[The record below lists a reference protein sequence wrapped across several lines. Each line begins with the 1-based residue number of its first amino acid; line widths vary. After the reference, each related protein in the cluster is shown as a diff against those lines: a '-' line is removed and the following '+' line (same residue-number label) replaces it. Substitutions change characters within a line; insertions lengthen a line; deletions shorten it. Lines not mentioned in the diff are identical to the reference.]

1 METLSLLKMLHG
13 IATALLLGSVAA
25 VLFQTWRGW
34 RAGNKSAFAQ
44 TLQRPWLYA
53 WVVMGLSVASFPF
66 TGWWMMHTVGWPL
79 GQAWLLGGSVLYVV
93 GVFGFLLLLRRTIR
107 WRQAAAAY
115 NQVQVVRQRKLA
127 TVFAGVSLVVLVAI
141 LVLMLAKPV

>member
-53 WVVMGLSVASFPF
+53 WVLMGLSVASFPF

-127 TVFAGVSLVVLVAI
+127 AVFAGVSLVVLVAI

>member
-34 RAGNKSAFAQ
+34 RAGDKSAFAK

-53 WVVMGLSVASFPF
+53 WILMGVCVASFPF

-79 GQAWLLGGSVLYVV
+79 GQAWLLGASVLYVV
-93 GVFGFLLLLRRTIR
+93 GVAGFLLLVRRTIR

-115 NQVQVVRQRKLA
+115 NQVQVVKQRKFSV
-127 TVFAGVSLVVLVAI
+127 VFAAVSLVVLVAI
-141 LVLMLAKPV
+141 LALMLAKPV

>member
-1 METLSLLKMLHG
+1 METLSVLKMLHG
-13 IATALLLGSVAA
+13 IATVLLVGSVLA

-53 WVVMGLSVASFPF
+53 WLLMGLSVLSFPF

-79 GQAWLLGGSVLYVV
+79 GQTWLLGGSVLYLL
-93 GVFGFLLLLRRTIR
+93 GVIGWLVLIRRTNR
-107 WRQAAAAY
+107 WRLAEAEHNETQA
-115 NQVQVVRQRKLA
+115 VRQRRL
-127 TVFAGVSLVVLVAI
+127 TVVFAGFSLVVLVAI
-141 LVLMLAKPV
+141 LCLMIIKPA

>member
-25 VLFQTWRGW
+25 VLFQAWRGW
-34 RAGNKSAFAQ
+34 RVGNKSAFAQ
-44 TLQRPWLYA
+44 TLQRPWVYA
-53 WVVMGLSVASFPF
+53 WVLMGVSVASFPF

-79 GQAWLLGGSVLYVV
+79 GQTWLLGASVLYVV

-141 LVLMLAKPV
+141 LGLMLVKPV

>member
-53 WVVMGLSVASFPF
+53 WVLMGLSVASFPF

>member
-1 METLSLLKMLHG
+1 METLSMLKMLHG

-25 VLFQTWRGW
+25 VLLQTWRGW

-53 WVVMGLSVASFPF
+53 WILMGVCVASFPF

-79 GQAWLLGGSVLYVV
+79 GQTWLLGGSVLYIV
-93 GVFGFLLLLRRTIR
+93 GVAGFLLLVRRTIR
-107 WRQAAAAY
+107 WRQAAVAY
-115 NQVQVVRQRKLA
+115 NQVQVDRQRKFSV
-127 TVFAGVSLVVLVAI
+127 VFAGVSLVVLVAI
-141 LVLMLAKPV
+141 LALMLIKPV

>member
-34 RAGNKSAFAQ
+34 RAGDKSAFAK

-53 WVVMGLSVASFPF
+53 WILMGVCVASFPF
-66 TGWWMMHTVGWPL
+66 TGWWLMHTVGWPL
-79 GQAWLLGGSVLYVV
+79 GQAWLLGASVLYVV
-93 GVFGFLLLLRRTIR
+93 GVAGFLLLVRRTIR

-115 NQVQVVRQRKLA
+115 NQVQVVKQRKFSV
-127 TVFAGVSLVVLVAI
+127 VFAAVSLVVLVAI
-141 LVLMLAKPV
+141 LALMLAKPV